1 MLVLTRKQQQQIQ
14 VGEGV
19 TITILRI
26 KGGSVRIGIEAPSDV
41 RIIRS
46 ELSPHDSEEAAE
58 ESTPAVSAPSQEESE
73 LTATDFEDEG
83 CEGYKIVSF
92 RVMGDSQESSSKPQ
106 SEEMATNSRIQSMR
120 DFMALR
126 SSHSLD

>member
-46 ELSPHDSEEAAE
+46 ELSPHETEEAAE
-58 ESTPAVSAPSQEESE
+58 ESIPAPSDEEAN
-73 LTATDFEDEG
+73 LTSADLGDEE

-92 RVMGDSQESSSKPQ
+92 RVMGDSQEASSKPPA
-106 SEEMATNSRIQSMR
+106 EEMATNSRVQSMR

>member
-41 RIIRS
+41 RIVRS
-46 ELSPHDSEEAAE
+46 ELTPHQAE
-58 ESTPAVSAPSQEESE
+58 EGPTQTEESLPSRSE
-73 LTATDFEDEG
+73 SDHSLMSEVSDEE
-83 CEGYKIVSF
+83 CEGYKVLSF
-92 RVMGDSQESSSKPQ
+92 RVPGESQETSHNRGPESMS
-106 SEEMATNSRIQSMR
+106 TNSRIQSMR

-126 SSHSLD
+126 STHSLD

>member
-46 ELSPHDSEEAAE
+46 ELSPHDTEETPE
-58 ESTPAVSAPSQEESE
+58 DTTPAELASTLEETSLE
-73 LTATDFEDEG
+73 ADDEG

-92 RVMGDSQESSSKPQ
+92 RVMGDSPEASSKPKT
-106 SEEMATNSRIQSMR
+106 EEMATNARIQSMR
-120 DFMALR
+120 DFMAVR

>member
-46 ELSPHDSEEAAE
+46 ELSPHETEEAPEDAVPAD
-58 ESTPAVSAPSQEESE
+58 STPTLEDASLVS
-73 LTATDFEDEG
+73 EDEG

-92 RVMGDSQESSSKPQ
+92 RVMGDSQDAASKPKT
-106 SEEMATNSRIQSMR
+106 E
-120 DFMALR
+120 
-126 SSHSLD
+126 